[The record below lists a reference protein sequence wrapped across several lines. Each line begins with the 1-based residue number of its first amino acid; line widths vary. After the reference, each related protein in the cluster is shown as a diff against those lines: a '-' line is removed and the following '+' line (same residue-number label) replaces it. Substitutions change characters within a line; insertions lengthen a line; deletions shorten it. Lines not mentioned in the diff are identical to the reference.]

1 MTEKKLLLKLIKEK
15 NRQITIIKSL
25 SIVNNSSFE
34 TRANISFH
42 WQRVQSAAFK
52 PVQQPQEW
60 ATKSSS
66 TRGKENIAQ
75 PTYKA
80 QLSSAS
86 VSLILNRDGC
96 SLAFS
101 AANTLLAHSWPFSFT
116 LSPAYLIISTTSSL
130 PKPSSLPIKTDLTIQ
145 TIMAIPASPII
156 VAKPER

>member
-1 MTEKKLLLKLIKEK
+1 MTKKRLLLKLIKEK
-15 NRQITIIKSL
+15 KRQITIIKSL
-25 SIVNNSSFE
+25 SIVNNISFE

-60 ATKSSS
+60 TTKSSS

-80 QLSSAS
+80 QLSFCQPYSQ
-86 VSLILNRDGC
+86 LGWM
-96 SLAFS
+96 FS
-101 AANTLLAHSWPFSFT
+101 CIFCCKYPAAHSWPFSFT
-116 LSPAYLIISTTSSL
+116 LSPAYLIISTTSSM